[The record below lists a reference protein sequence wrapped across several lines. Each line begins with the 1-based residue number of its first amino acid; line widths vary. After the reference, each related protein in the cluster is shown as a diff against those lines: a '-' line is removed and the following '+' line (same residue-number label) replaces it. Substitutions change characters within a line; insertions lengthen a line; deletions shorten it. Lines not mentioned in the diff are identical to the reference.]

1 MGSRCPGLVV
11 GTLGLIAASILAGPA
26 QSEEFQCRRGDLVR
40 RIELR
45 LTTDADRLPCQ
56 VVYWKDQE
64 SPGEP
69 RVPWKADHDL
79 EFCIGKAREMAA
91 ELQSAGW
98 TCGDAAL
105 PAQDAAELA
114 AIAPSEGA
122 HRAAAATE
130 PPGRSPRD
138 SAAIEP
144 SEGSPRDAAATEPP
158 ERSPRESAATEPPG
172 GSPRESAATEPP
184 ERSVPEPAAGAP
196 AAPPPDDAADG
207 TARSDQTTLH
217 AALDRDIRRLEELG
231 GASSGRFKP
240 EMTTLGDL
248 NGDGVADGAVLLSHR
263 DDDGGS
269 SHHLLAYLFDG
280 DTFRPV
286 ARLNLESYYQNVTS
300 VGLGAIADGGVELL
314 LHTRR
319 PGDPACCPSGR
330 RNATFELRD
339 GQFVLVAESDSGA

>member
-1 MGSRCPGLVV
+1 MRSRCPGLVV
-11 GTLGLIAASILAGPA
+11 GTLSLIAVATLAGHA

-45 LTTDADRLPCQ
+45 FADDADRLPCQ

-69 RVPWKADHDL
+69 RVPWKADRDL
-79 EFCIGKAREMAA
+79 EFCVAKAREMVDG
-91 ELQSAGW
+91 LQSGGW
-98 TCGDAAL
+98 TCDGAGQPSPDAAQL
-105 PAQDAAELA
+105 NAIEPSVGAAREPAAQPTGPSPRDDDANRTAPSEGSSREAAAQPATPPPPDDAANR
-114 AIAPSEGA
+114 IAPSEGSS
-122 HRAAAATE
+122 REAAAQ
-130 PPGRSPRD
+130 
-138 SAAIEP
+138 
-144 SEGSPRDAAATEPP
+144 
-158 ERSPRESAATEPPG
+158 
-172 GSPRESAATEPP
+172 
-184 ERSVPEPAAGAP
+184 P
-196 AAPPPDDAADG
+196 AAPPPDDAANG
-207 TARSDQTTLH
+207 VATSDQSTLQ
-217 AALDRDIRRLEELG
+217 AALDRDIRRLEELS
-231 GASSGRFKP
+231 GAASGRFKP

-248 NGDGVADGAVLLSHR
+248 DGDGVPDGAVLLSHR

-280 DTFRPV
+280 NTFRPV

-300 VGLGAIADGGVELL
+300 VALGEVADGGVELL

-319 PGDPACCPSGR
+319 AGDPACCPSGR

>member
-1 MGSRCPGLVV
+1 MEAIMGSRCPGLVV
-11 GTLGLIAASILAGPA
+11 GTLGLIAVSLLAGPA

-45 LTTDADRLPCQ
+45 FADDTDRLPCQ

-64 SPGEP
+64 SPGQP
-69 RVPWKADHDL
+69 WVPWKADHDL
-79 EFCIGKAREMAA
+79 EFCIGKAREMADD
-91 ELQSAGW
+91 LQSAGW
-98 TCGDAAL
+98 TCDNAAP
-105 PAQDAAELA
+105 PAQDAAELNAIDPSAESPREPA
-114 AIAPSEGA
+114 AIESPDGSP
-122 HRAAAATE
+122 HKSAATE
-130 PPGRSPRD
+130 AP
-138 SAAIEP
+138 
-144 SEGSPRDAAATEPP
+144 EGSPGGSATTEAPEGSPGALAAIEPP
-158 ERSPRESAATEPPG
+158 ERSF
-172 GSPRESAATEPP
+172 
-184 ERSVPEPAAGAP
+184 PEPAAEP
-196 AAPPPDDAADG
+196 PVPPPPDDAANG
-207 TARSDQTTLH
+207 TARSDQTTLQ

-248 NGDGVADGAVLLSHR
+248 NSDGVPDGAVLLSHR

-280 DTFRPV
+280 HTFRPV

-300 VGLGAIADGGVELL
+300 VALGPIADGGIELL

-319 PGDPACCPSGR
+319 AGDQACCPSGR

>member
-1 MGSRCPGLVV
+1 MEAIMGSRCPGLVV
-11 GTLGLIAASILAGPA
+11 GTLGLIAVSILAGPA

-45 LTTDADRLPCQ
+45 LATDADRLPCE

-79 EFCIGKAREMAA
+79 EFCIAKAREMAG

-98 TCGDAAL
+98 TCGDAAP

-114 AIAPSEGA
+114 AIEPSEGA
-122 HRAAAATE
+122 QRE
-130 PPGRSPRD
+130 
-138 SAAIEP
+138 
-144 SEGSPRDAAATEPP
+144 AAATEPP
-158 ERSPRESAATEPPG
+158 EGSPGEAAATQPAE
-172 GSPRESAATEPP
+172 GSPRESAATEPA
-184 ERSVPEPAAGAP
+184 EGALPEPAAGPP
-196 AAPPPDDAADG
+196 AAPPPDDAANG
-207 TARSDQTTLH
+207 TGRSDQTTLQ

-248 NGDGVADGAVLLSHR
+248 NRDGVADGAVLLSHR

-280 DTFRPV
+280 KTFRPV

-300 VGLGAIADGGVELL
+300 VALGAIADDGVELL

-330 RNATFELRD
+330 RHATFELRD

>member
-1 MGSRCPGLVV
+1 MEAIMGSRCPGLVV
-11 GTLGLIAASILAGPA
+11 GTLGLIAVSLAGPA

-45 LTTDADRLPCQ
+45 FADDADRLPCQ

-79 EFCIGKAREMAA
+79 EFCIGKAREMADD
-91 ELQSAGW
+91 LQSAGW
-98 TCGDAAL
+98 TCDDAA
-105 PAQDAAELA
+105 PAQDAAEL
-114 AIAPSEGA
+114 
-122 HRAAAATE
+122 
-130 PPGRSPRD
+130 D
-138 SAAIEP
+138 AIEP
-144 SEGSPRDAAATEPP
+144 SEASPREPAAMAPPEGSPPESATTEAPEGSPGGLAAIEPP
-158 ERSPRESAATEPPG
+158 E
-172 GSPRESAATEPP
+172 GSF
-184 ERSVPEPAAGAP
+184 PEPAAEP
-196 AAPPPDDAADG
+196 PAPPPDDAANG
-207 TARSDQTTLH
+207 TARSDQTTLQ

-248 NGDGVADGAVLLSHR
+248 NGDGVPDGAVLLGHR
-263 DDDGGS
+263 DDNGGS

-280 DTFRPV
+280 HTFRPV

-300 VGLGAIADGGVELL
+300 VALGPVADGGIELL

-319 PGDPACCPSGR
+319 AGDQACCPSGR